1 VPIHTPGLRDR
12 HKKTAAGRRSIV
24 GQLSLTAMVDMFT
37 VLAIFLLQQ
46 YKETGVV
53 IEIGKGIELPK
64 ATETRELKPA
74 HIVII
79 SKDGIQVDKDVVA
92 SFQTVKEQKSWVVD
106 NLYIAMSKIF
116 RAEEVKAKADLQKK
130 IQNVVA
136 DLRNNKPVNVADFR
150 RITLQADKNMDF
162 LTIKKIMYT
171 LTEAG
176 ASEINFAVIQVEEK
190 MEKRLED
197 EAKAK
202 APKG

>member
-1 VPIHTPGLRDR
+1 
-12 HKKTAAGRRSIV
+12 
-24 GQLSLTAMVDMFT
+24 MVDMFT

-74 HIVII
+74 HIVIV
-79 SKDGIQVDKDVVA
+79 SKDGILVDKNVVA
-92 SFQTVKEQKSWVVD
+92 SFDEVKEQKSWVVN
-106 NLYIAMSKIF
+106 NLYLTMLKVF
-116 RAEEVKAKADLQKK
+116 QDEEGKAKVDLQKK

-136 DLRNNKPVNVADFR
+136 DLRNNKQLDVADFR
-150 RITLQADKNMDF
+150 RITLQADKNIDF

-197 EAKAK
+197 EQRAKS
-202 APKG
+202 PQG